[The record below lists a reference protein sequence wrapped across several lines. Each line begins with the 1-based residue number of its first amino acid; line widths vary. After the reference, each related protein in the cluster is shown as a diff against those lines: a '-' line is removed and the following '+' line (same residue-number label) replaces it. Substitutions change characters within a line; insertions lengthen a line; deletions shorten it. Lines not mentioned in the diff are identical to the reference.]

1 MGQFCLEHAVEFAP
15 SHLILPRVSAGTVCP
30 HTSRLEHLRER
41 LSHDA
46 AGSGHLGPVRS
57 VDAARYARSW
67 VLLSDT
73 HSVSQLLLESTV

>member
-1 MGQFCLEHAVEFAP
+1 MQFCLKRAVEFAT
-15 SHLILPRVSAGTVCP
+15 SHLILPRVSAGTLCP

-57 VDAARYARSW
+57 VDAARYVRSW

-73 HSVSQLLLESTV
+73 CSVPQRLLEFTV